1 MVRCLLELKCNRF
14 DLLLVYSFSIL
25 GCIAIGCDNEESGTN
40 YHAETDIH
48 KMKYSKLICLASERM
63 GDFLPGL
70 HGLEEFDLIYNDP
83 ESYIDDALGYILS
96 SESEHKYIAVLSMQK
111 LPYKDML
118 SFYQSLYGLFK
129 SGKITAKEL
138 NEYIFV
144 PSDFGMFF
152 EKYYNEREVVAFL
165 HLLLSDPSIPQNYK
179 TEYTEI
185 SNGKWEKELKLFRE
199 MQHRSNGTND

>member
-1 MVRCLLELKCNRF
+1 
-14 DLLLVYSFSIL
+14 
-25 GCIAIGCDNEESGTN
+25 
-40 YHAETDIH
+40 
-48 KMKYSKLICLASERM
+48 MKYSKLICLASERM